1 MFGAVILIYVKCT
14 KLAEFIFEKTPLPS
28 QKLFDS
34 SMIFLKI
41 SHLNS
46 SSFEW
51 LKIKFFIPLLK
62 PIFKCVRNF
71 PTVKNLFSTKLP
83 TIFTQEGKFELRNL
97 NHEKS
102 HI

>member
-14 KLAEFIFEKTPLPS
+14 KLAEFIFEKNLPS
-28 QKLFDS
+28 QKHLAS
-34 SMIFLKI
+34 SMTFFKI
-41 SHLNS
+41 IHLNS

-83 TIFTQEGKFELRNL
+83 TIFTQVGKFELQNS
-97 NHEKS
+97 NH
-102 HI
+102 